1 MPKLYLA
8 RHGECD
14 WSGKKVLGDADRPLT
29 DNGIK
34 EAWAVADELRD
45 KLIDKIYSSP
55 LQRALM
61 TARIIAEY
69 HPSLGVIIVREFKE
83 RHHGILVQG
92 TPRENIPNYL
102 EIDNSYR
109 LKFPSGES
117 TEEVGARVIP
127 KLREILLKDAGKDVL
142 IVSHSNVMK
151 NMHYYLTNCPIE
163 EMVSLDFKKG
173 GVYEY
178 ALK

>member
-1 MPKLYLA
+1 MPKLYLV

-14 WSGKKVLGDADRPLT
+14 WSGIKVLGDADRPLT

-34 EAWAVADELRD
+34 EAWAAAD
-45 KLIDKIYSSP
+45 KLKDKHIDKIYSSP

-61 TARIIAEY
+61 TALIIIEY
-69 HPSLGVIIVREFKE
+69 HQGLEVVIVREFKE
-83 RHHGILVQG
+83 RHHDILVQG

-102 EIDNSYR
+102 EIDNSYK
-109 LKFPSGES
+109 LKFLGGES

-127 KLREILLKDAGKDVL
+127 KLQEILSKDAGKDIL

-151 NMHYYLTNCPIE
+151 NMHYYLTKCPVE
-163 EMVSLDFKKG
+163 EMVNLDFKKG

-178 ALK
+178 NSK